1 MAQLR
6 YCLEL
11 SGHGAVVVQFGMRGH
26 GADELNLELR
36 VHGTTEVQFGTERS
50 WCS

>member
-6 YCLEL
+6 YSLEREVMAQM
-11 SGHGAVVVQFGMRGH
+11 SY
-26 GADELNLELR
+26 NLELR

-50 WCS
+50 WRS